1 MSQPTFGDL
10 EYESKKR
17 KTRREIFLERMDGLI
32 PWSLLEERI
41 RPHYPKA
48 GRGRRP
54 YELSS
59 MLRIHCVQLFYNLSD
74 PGMEDLLYEAESV
87 RRFVGLRLSGPLPD
101 ETTILNFRHLLEE
114 RHLGEGL
121 MEEINRHLATQGLR
135 LREGTIVDASII
147 EAPSSTKN
155 GACERDPQMRQTKK
169 GNEWHFGMKV
179 HVGVDSE
186 TGVVHSMSTT
196 SANVHD
202 VTEAHRL
209 LHGGEKRVWGDAG
222 YQGVAKRDENEGLDV
237 EWRVAMRPGRRRQLE
252 PGSEAAVEE
261 RRKASI
267 RAKVEHPFL
276 WVKRRFGYAKV
287 RYRGLAKNTQRLA
300 LLLGL
305 TNLITAERHLA
316 AS

>member
-1 MSQPTFGDL
+1 M
-10 EYESKKR
+10 
-17 KTRREIFLERMDGLI
+17 
-32 PWSLLEERI
+32 
-41 RPHYPKA
+41 
-48 GRGRRP
+48 
-54 YELSS
+54 
-59 MLRIHCVQLFYNLSD
+59 
-74 PGMEDLLYEAESV
+74 
-87 RRFVGLRLSGPLPD
+87 
-101 ETTILNFRHLLEE
+101 
-114 RHLGEGL
+114 
-121 MEEINRHLATQGLR
+121 
-135 LREGTIVDASII
+135 DASII

-155 GACERDPQMRQTKK
+155 GAGERDPQMRQTKK

-179 HVGVDSE
+179 HIGVDSE

-209 LHGGEKRVWGDAG
+209 LHGREKRVWGDAG
-222 YQGVAKRDENEGLDV
+222 YQGVAKRDENMGLDV

>member
-1 MSQPTFGDL
+1 
-10 EYESKKR
+10 
-17 KTRREIFLERMDGLI
+17 
-32 PWSLLEERI
+32 
-41 RPHYPKA
+41 
-48 GRGRRP
+48 
-54 YELSS
+54 
-59 MLRIHCVQLFYNLSD
+59 
-74 PGMEDLLYEAESV
+74 MEDLLYEAESV
-87 RRFVGLRLSGPLPD
+87 RRFVGLRLSDPLPD

-114 RHLGEGL
+114 RQLGQGL
-121 MEEINRHLATQGLR
+121 MEEINLHLASQGLR
-135 LREGTIVDASII
+135 LREGAIVDASII
-147 EAPSSTKN
+147 EAPSSSKN
-155 GACERDPQMRQTKK
+155 GAGERDPQMRQTKK
-169 GNEWHFGMKV
+169 GNEWRFGMKV
-179 HVGVDSE
+179 HVGAHAE

-222 YQGVAKRDENEGLDV
+222 YQGVAKRDENGGLDV
-237 EWRVAMRPGRRRQLE
+237 EWRVAMRPSRRRQLE

-300 LLLGL
+300 LLFGL
-305 TNLITAERHLA
+305 TNLITAERHPVA
-316 AS
+316 